1 MESNASFGE
10 VAKNSV
16 RIITIIYALVKVIS
30 YAIIEMPE
38 LNFTFHRIW
47 LGAAMVFFVFAVTA
61 TKRLTKRQLSV
72 LVPMTL
78 TILELPFVLFIGG
91 DRLTYFFLIG
101 MPLLSLLYVDIRGL
115 LTVMLL
121 NIAITAL
128 ILLGLGMSLMSGSY
142 SMQDELFNFIGIIVV
157 YGLVFLLSR
166 YSITA
171 IVNTHKLKAAL
182 HAREK
187 EYYLSQCQLMQE
199 SAGRVR
205 SSRHDMKIHMAALK
219 NFIAENKTENAV
231 DYIDSFLGD
240 IGESRMHSETGNL
253 AFDSIVNYKL
263 KDIEKLG
270 VTLNMNLRIPPVIEI
285 DDADIVIIIG
295 NLLDNALE
303 SVAKLDD
310 KDERVIKLNIALDN
324 HALLIKIENPFNG
337 ELKEGMASLKGGSEH
352 GHGLNNIKRS
362 VEKYDGYLKI
372 SHDNN
377 IFIVNILLH
386 GIFCS
391 TPDNV

>member
-1 MESNASFGE
+1 LESNASFGE